1 MSGSSLAKR
10 YARGVIKS
18 VASEE
23 EYTTIKDEL
32 EQFDLLLSKN
42 RDFYSGL
49 VTPLLARD
57 QKRELLEV
65 IRGKGGF
72 SDKTMNFL
80 MTLLEE
86 NRFSWLR
93 EILDMMDALWLVNRG
108 IEKLR
113 VTSAVPLD
121 EDLAS
126 RLRARLEK
134 AFEGPVQ
141 LEMDTNPD
149 LIAGIRIQRG
159 SVAYDLSIA
168 GNLRKLYQR
177 IVGGE
182 PGSGSSLPESQGS
195 QQEY

>member
-1 MSGSSLAKR
+1 M
-10 YARGVIKS
+10 
-18 VASEE
+18 
-23 EYTTIKDEL
+23 
-32 EQFDLLLSKN
+32 
-42 RDFYSGL
+42 
-49 VTPLLARD
+49 
-57 QKRELLEV
+57 

-80 MTLLEE
+80 ITLLEE
-86 NRFSWLR
+86 NRFPWLR
-93 EILDMMDALWLVNRG
+93 EILDMMDTLWLESRG

-121 EDLAS
+121 EKLES
-126 RLRARLEK
+126 RLRARLEI
-134 AFEGPVQ
+134 AFDGPVQ
-141 LEMDTNPD
+141 LELDTNPD

-182 PGSGSSLPESQGS
+182 PGSGSSVNDSHGS